1 MTSLFFK
8 TSSHNLLID
17 VEDLVLHDGDVL
29 GLFHAAQ
36 VGQQQPKLSAVLILI
51 DGRNIAAK
59 DRQMAS
65 LTIKN
70 YPIQVRRT
78 DRGSYRSCKERD
90 FFNAFFSHLKK
101 TITLCLYTSV
111 VLFRWIL

>member
-36 VGQQQPKLSAVLILI
+36 VGQQQPKLRTVLILI
-51 DGRNIAAK
+51 DGRNIAE

-65 LTIKN
+65 LTIKKLS
-70 YPIQVRRT
+70 YPGET
-78 DRGSYRSCKERD
+78 DGPR
-90 FFNAFFSHLKK
+90 
-101 TITLCLYTSV
+101 
-111 VLFRWIL
+111 

>member
-51 DGRNIAAK
+51 DGRNIAE

-90 FFNAFFSHLKK
+90 FSTHFSR
-101 TITLCLYTSV
+101 I
-111 VLFRWIL
+111 